1 MAVASFDR
9 FKSRATFKP
18 HLPWDFRL
26 VITCHSQ
33 PDLED
38 VQLFIIKID
47 IIFVFL
53 CMHEL
58 DRFLSLSFKHFR
70 VSLPVADFPRI
81 QISRYYM
88 PCFPRLC
95 SNKITT
101 KLKFST
107 FSRP

>member
-18 HLPWDFRL
+18 HLSWDFRL

-47 IIFVFL
+47 IIFVFYV
-53 CMHEL
+53 CM
-58 DRFLSLSFKHFR
+58 S
-70 VSLPVADFPRI
+70 
-81 QISRYYM
+81 
-88 PCFPRLC
+88 
-95 SNKITT
+95 
-101 KLKFST
+101 
-107 FSRP
+107 